1 MYMYMA
7 LGVPIYLCRSMP
19 CHRNGNTASGV
30 ALPIG
35 CTLAFSIITTAHA
48 GDRHPVVVV
57 VRVCVPA
64 LAVALLGL
72 CVTARFTLH
81 AVAAV
86 AVAVAAAA
94 PGCPRVVALI
104 RPLLTFV
111 RSRHNQY
118 TGREPR
124 FACERALGS
133 HWRRRWPCS
142 RRASLLM
149 IARGWLTSVC
159 VWLSVS

>member
-7 LGVPIYLCRSMP
+7 LGVPIDLCRSMP

-48 GDRHPVVVV
+48 GDRHPVVVTSAC
-57 VRVCVPA
+57 VRA

-81 AVAAV
+81 GAADV
-86 AVAVAAAA
+86 AVWLWRLLLPPAA
-94 PGCPRVVALI
+94 RV
-104 RPLLTFV
+104 
-111 RSRHNQY
+111 
-118 TGREPR
+118 
-124 FACERALGS
+124 
-133 HWRRRWPCS
+133 
-142 RRASLLM
+142 SLP
-149 IARGWLTSVC
+149 
-159 VWLSVS
+159 LSVLS

>member
-7 LGVPIYLCRSMP
+7 LGVPIDLCRSMLY
-19 CHRNGNTASGV
+19 HQSSNTASDAV
-30 ALPIG
+30 LPIG

-48 GDRHPVVVV
+48 GDRHPAVVV

-94 PGCPRVVALI
+94 PRLPACRCPYPSSLDLCSFAAQSIHGSRAQVCLRARPRLSLAAAVAL
-104 RPLLTFV
+104 
-111 RSRHNQY
+111 
-118 TGREPR
+118 
-124 FACERALGS
+124 
-133 HWRRRWPCS
+133 
-142 RRASLLM
+142 
-149 IARGWLTSVC
+149 
-159 VWLSVS
+159 